1 MKQEKELSRL
11 RDEVLKIEQEL
22 VNASSDPKRFA
33 QLKSEYDL
41 KLFRIKALELEIERI
56 RQAEEEEKRRQ
67 ANEKER
73 GQAEQL
79 VNEGRRLSLELLE
92 KIKEVVRLNER
103 LLALNEQ
110 LSKLEI
116 QIDKTGVSVGFKSL
130 KAYEETLEKE
140 VKGEGRQFFM
150 WPRGFPV

>member
-22 VNASSDPKRFA
+22 INASSDPKRFT
-33 QLKSEYDL
+33 QLKNEYDL
-41 KLFRIKALELEIERI
+41 KLFRIKALELEIDRI

-79 VNEGRRLSLELLE
+79 VSEGRRLSLELLE
-92 KIKEVVRLNER
+92 KIKEAVRLNER

-116 QIDKTGVSVGFKSL
+116 QVDKTGVSVGFKSL